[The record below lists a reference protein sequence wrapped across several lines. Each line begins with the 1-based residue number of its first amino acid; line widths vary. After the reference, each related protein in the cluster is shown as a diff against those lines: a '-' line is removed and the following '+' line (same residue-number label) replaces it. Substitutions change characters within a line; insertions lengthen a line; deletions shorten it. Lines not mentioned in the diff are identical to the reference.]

1 MLFEKITYQDD
12 FPINITI
19 ASIEEYPLH
28 YHQDIEFVYVLKG
41 EVTLKNGYCHYT
53 LKEGDIFT
61 NAGHEVHSLTST
73 GKENIVALI

>member
-28 YHQDIEFVYVLKG
+28 YHQAIEFVYVLKG
-41 EVTLKNGYCHYT
+41 EVTLKNGY
-53 LKEGDIFT
+53 
-61 NAGHEVHSLTST
+61 
-73 GKENIVALI
+73 